1 MRRVRLISEILK
13 KMGFKVSVR
22 EDVIDA
28 ALTKYKQA
36 TIEDKLETMGKLT
49 AYTKQ
54 LDMVL
59 FNDAVADMYIEQF
72 IKEHINPKNAVDL
85 K

>member
-1 MRRVRLISEILK
+1 
-13 KMGFKVSVR
+13 
-22 EDVIDA
+22 
-28 ALTKYKQA
+28 
-36 TIEDKLETMGKLT
+36 LETMGKLT

-72 IKEHINPKNAVDL
+72 IKEHIKENVPFSKAS
-85 K
+85 